1 MRVVVRNGHTYQIF
15 RLSDLKL
22 LSTNLLD
29 AGPGHYG
36 ELNPEEARRG
46 PDGSVYVQT
55 LGCGIERLTDI
66 AADRPRSKLVY
77 QFPGSACGVPSI
89 VSHYLIQT
97 VPILHGAV
105 VIDLAK
111 PDRPVE
117 VSRLMIDPRL
127 SPHWTGYDPKT
138 HRIAI
143 TGYGLNRLYMLTFDP
158 DTGKI
163 ALDGAF
169 HDSAGNPG
177 FDLADRAWPHGWT
190 GAAKAHGVVFSR

>member
-46 PDGSVYVQT
+46 PDGAVYVQT

-138 HRIAI
+138 HHN
-143 TGYGLNRLYMLTFDP
+143 TKTNKKQNRLYM
-158 DTGKI
+158 
-163 ALDGAF
+163 
-169 HDSAGNPG
+169 
-177 FDLADRAWPHGWT
+177 
-190 GAAKAHGVVFSR
+190 